1 MGDKS
6 KAFSVLTYALKG
18 MPLVYAGQEADMRK
32 RLRFFDKDTINFS
45 KLPLEDFYSRLLK
58 LKKQEP
64 AMQHGENAGETI
76 IIPNGKDEAVFSFM
90 RKKESSKVL
99 FVLNLSNKKQKVK
112 LNSPELSGNVQD
124 LFNNKPGIEVK
135 NQLTFQLEPWQ
146 YIVYRYNK

>member
-1 MGDKS
+1 
-6 KAFSVLTYALKG
+6 VLTFGLNG
-18 MPLVYAGQEADMRK
+18 MPLIYSGQEAANTK
-32 RLRFFDKDTINFS
+32 TIRFFDKDTINFS

-64 AMQHGENAGETI
+64 ALQHGENAGETI

-112 LNSPELSGNVQD
+112 LNSPELSGKVQD
-124 LFNNKPGIEVK
+124 LFNDKPAIDIK
-135 NQLTFQLEPWQ
+135 KQLSFQLEPWQ
-146 YIVYRYNK
+146 YIVYRYNQ